1 MRTLKHLVWL
11 SKKYLLRKNLVQWLY
26 KLSKFNFPDPLCV
39 LSCTAQ
45 LPVQSGG
52 VQTLA
57 VVTVGPPRSGLVKPI
72 YRNISYSQLV
82 TTRRPEN
89 INLATTK
96 TPATLRSYKY
106 HKKKQS
112 LLKCHELSDNFHH
125 FMVWFDVYLFHLS
138 PKSGIITIGIDRSP
152 SNNALNRQL
161 TQSYH
166 VSSWLFQLFKWD
178 LLKLK
183 IKYLEILTT
192 LVKHSHFSEFFP
204 PFSSTNQMRISHK
217 TSKKVQIF

>member
-1 MRTLKHLVWL
+1 MLHDR
-11 SKKYLLRKNLVQWLY
+11 SLRKGRDRSLTIERDRVRTHD

-57 VVTVGPPRSGLVKPI
+57 VVTVEPPRSGLVKPI

-125 FMVWFDVYLFHLS
+125 FMV
-138 PKSGIITIGIDRSP
+138 
-152 SNNALNRQL
+152 
-161 TQSYH
+161 
-166 VSSWLFQLFKWD
+166 
-178 LLKLK
+178 
-183 IKYLEILTT
+183 
-192 LVKHSHFSEFFP
+192 
-204 PFSSTNQMRISHK
+204 
-217 TSKKVQIF
+217 